1 MKCVCF
7 CGISFSAP
15 WHGLEQVVSAADAAF
30 ERKYTK
36 KDKNVYSEIAKK
48 VKAWSAK
55 KSLTL
60 EYTRRRDR
68 KKSWLDSLNC

>member
-1 MKCVCF
+1 MKCVF

-15 WHGLEQVVSAADAAF
+15 WRGLEQVVSAAEAAF

-55 KSLTL
+55 KISNFGVRQTA
-60 EYTRRRDR
+60 R
-68 KKSWLDSLNC
+68 